1 MDAYERYLE
10 YEDKI
15 YELKDEGKWDEAD
28 KLEDEQLAIRNNEFT
43 RKDWEIISA
52 IFSLFGIHFAQSCK
66 SPASIALSIG
76 YSFAIARHPA
86 VYITPFV

>member
-52 IFSLFGIHFAQSCK
+52 IFSLFGIDFFKDDKDSF
-66 SPASIALSIG
+66 LSVNL
-76 YSFAIARHPA
+76 YL
-86 VYITPFV
+86 VL

>member
-1 MDAYERYLE
+1 MDAYDRYLE

-43 RKDWEIISA
+43 RKDWERLIDEA
-52 IFSLFGIHFAQSCK
+52 KFDKRAVFEYTRMMNAKFPAEDEAMRLFGLHK
-66 SPASIALSIG
+66 
-76 YSFAIARHPA
+76 
-86 VYITPFV
+86 

>member
-43 RKDWEIISA
+43 RKDWERLIDESKFDKRA
-52 IFSLFGIHFAQSCK
+52 VFEYTRMMNAKFPEEDEAKRLFGLNK
-66 SPASIALSIG
+66 
-76 YSFAIARHPA
+76 
-86 VYITPFV
+86 